1 MAAAYDRFVFRA
13 GGQAVLWRTPK
24 KKGAKVSTVAKVK
37 VIKLSDGR
45 QVDLGRSGNVDYEY
59 RIKVSTATVQAR
71 TSKPSCLDRCDA
83 SSRNQGSLRGR
94 GTSCPSWAIWTA
106 LCMTTYTRCTWTGRS
121 RSLTKS
127 STMSPTSWSM
137 VSPYTLKYHHV
148 MGILLGRLVYRFDPI
163 CSF

>member
-59 RIKVSTATVQAR
+59 RIKVEHRDGTGTYEQTFLFGQMRREFQQSRFSTRVWN
-71 TSKPSCLDRCDA
+71 KLPKLGELDR
-83 SSRNQGSLRGR
+83 
-94 GTSCPSWAIWTA
+94 A
-106 LCMTTYTRCTWTGRS
+106 LYDDIHDMYMKRS
-121 RSLTKS
+121 FKEFDKELEDVTNIMVYGKPVYAEI
-127 STMSPTSWSM
+127 SPCHGNCAWPPG
-137 VSPYTLKYHHV
+137 V
-148 MGILLGRLVYRFDPI
+148 PI
-163 CSF
+163 